1 MSVTIDDA
9 LIDYVAEL
17 SRLKLIGEEREAA
30 KRDLSNV
37 LAQVEV
43 LGEVDVDGVEP
54 STHPQPIVNAMRSD
68 TVRES
73 YPRERILENA
83 PDAAQDSFRVPRTV
97 E

>member
-54 STHPQPIVNAMRSD
+54 ITHPQPCLLYTSRCV
-68 TVRES
+68 
-73 YPRERILENA
+73 
-83 PDAAQDSFRVPRTV
+83 
-97 E
+97 

>member
-1 MSVTIDDA
+1 MSEMIDDA

-30 KRDLSNV
+30 KRDLNNV

-43 LGEVDVDGVEP
+43 LGEVDVAGVEP
-54 STHPQPIVNAMRSD
+54 ITHPQPIVNAMRPD
-68 TVRES
+68 AVQES
-73 YPRERILENA
+73 YSRERILENA